1 MRPKKLLCLILAT
14 TLLLTTLTG
23 CGKTA
28 TGNQSNSGTNAPAA
42 NEERRQ
48 TLYVTGLAY
57 EGMTGF
63 NLMSG
68 NSLFPTNNANNMLL
82 YETLFGYNSI
92 TGELVSILGDSY
104 TWTDDFTL
112 TVKIN
117 PAAKFND
124 GVPLTSEDVS
134 YSYHLGK
141 KYQIPWSSSWLNLT
155 DVKAIDA
162 NTVALIMS
170 KEHPNKTALL
180 EALCSTPIYPKHI
193 WEKLEADNGND
204 IGKLMALPN
213 ENPIG
218 SGPYKIKF
226 HNDTKVVCERD
237 DNYWGKVRHNGKL
250 PAPKYVTHL
259 LFKSNDAANLAF
271 KEAQMDYTQDFIP
284 NIWKMWEGGLPI
296 KTYLDKA
303 PYYTAD
309 SIPSIWFNLEKP
321 GLKNPEVRK
330 AIAYAIDYNNIVKL
344 AMNGYSDPVKPALV
358 LNTPEES
365 KMVDLEALK
374 PYQWS
379 TDVAKANA
387 ILDSLGA
394 VPGSDGIR
402 VLPDGTRL
410 GPWDLE
416 CPFGWSD
423 WNASLEIVMQNCK
436 KVGIELR
443 TKFPE
448 EPVYTNDRNTGKFD
462 IIMSTPADVISPSQ
476 PLLRIRDLMYSKD
489 VPAVGEQ
496 AFRNFNR
503 FKNPEVDK
511 LIVLAA
517 KTNDPVELKKIYT
530 ELNLIWLKEIPT
542 IPLMY
547 RPMYFY
553 NCNETYWTNFPSGQ
567 DGRNLPGYLFDGA
580 GILGLYDL
588 KAK

>member
-1 MRPKKLLCLILAT
+1 MKRKQLLCLLLAF
-14 TLLLTTLTG
+14 TLVLTTFAG
-23 CGKTA
+23 CGGK
-28 TGNQSNSGTNAPAA
+28 AA
-42 NEERRQ
+42 NAGSGDNTAQSASEERKQ

-82 YETLFGYNSI
+82 YETLFGYNSVN
-92 TGELVSILGDSY
+92 GELAPIVGDSY
-104 TWTDDFTL
+104 TWKDDLTM

-117 PAAKFND
+117 PAAAFSD
-124 GVPLTSEDVS
+124 GKPLTSADVV
-134 YSYHLGK
+134 YSYYLGK
-141 KYQIPWSSSWLNLT
+141 KYEIPWSSSWLNLT
-155 DVKAIDA
+155 DVKAVDETTIDFY
-162 NTVALIMS
+162 MS
-170 KEHPNKTALL
+170 KEHPNKTAVL
-180 EALCSTPIYPKHI
+180 EAICSTPLYPKHI
-193 WEKLEADNGND
+193 WEKLEAENNND

-218 SGPYKIKF
+218 SGPYTIKF
-226 HNDTKVVCERD
+226 HDDSKVVCERN
-237 DNYWGKVRHNGKL
+237 DNYWGKVRHDGRL
-250 PAPKYVTHL
+250 PAPKYITHL

-271 KEAQMDYTQDFIP
+271 KEAQLDYSQDFIP
-284 NIWKMWEGGLPI
+284 NIWKMWEEGLPV
-296 KTYLDKA
+296 KTYLDKE
-303 PYYTAD
+303 PYYTPD

-321 GLKNPEVRK
+321 GLNNPEVRR
-330 AIAYAIDYNNIVKL
+330 AIAYAIDYENIVKL
-344 AMNGYSDPVKPALV
+344 AMNGYSDPVIPALV
-358 LNTPEES
+358 LNTPSEQ
-365 KMVDLEALK
+365 KLVDMDALK
-374 PYQWS
+374 PLQWT
-379 TDVAKANA
+379 TDIAKANE
-387 ILDSLGA
+387 ILDKLNAKPGA
-394 VPGSDGIR
+394 DGIR

-410 GPWDLE
+410 GPWDIE

-436 KVGIELR
+436 KIGIELR

-476 PLLRIRDLMYSKD
+476 PWLRIRDLMYSKD
-489 VPAVGEQ
+489 VPVMGEQ

-503 FKNPEVDK
+503 FKNAEADR
-511 LIVLAA
+511 LIVEASR
-517 KTNDPVELKKIYT
+517 TEDPAELRKIYT
-530 ELNLIWLKEIPT
+530 ELNLLWLKEVPT

-553 NCNETYWTNFPSGQ
+553 NCNETYWTNFPTGQ